1 MKGMIKMS
9 LRNLLDDAITT
20 GFNELDGMEVGS
32 EKYKTTVDQLTKM
45 TDRVIEIEKLESD
58 ENNQKSNR
66 ETDKDLRLKQMKQ
79 EQLDRYIKHGLTAV
93 SVIGGIALTI
103 WGAKAS
109 WRFEETGTVTSTAGR
124 KFISN
129 LFFRK

>member
-1 MKGMIKMS
+1 MS
-9 LRNLLDDAITT
+9 LKTWLGVAIEDGFNKLDD
-20 GFNELDGMEVGS
+20 MEVGS
-32 EKYKTTVDQLTKM
+32 DEYKVTVEQLTKM
-45 TDRVIEIEKLESD
+45 SDRVIEIEKFES
-58 ENNQKSNR
+58 EEENQKSTR
-66 ETDKDLRLKQMKQ
+66 EIDKDLRLKQMRQ
-79 EQLDRYIKHGLTAV
+79 EQIDRYIKHGLTAI

-124 KFISN
+124 KFIGN

>member
-1 MKGMIKMS
+1 MS
-9 LRNLLDDAITT
+9 LKTLLDDAITN
-20 GFNELDGMEVGS
+20 GFNKLDDMEVGS
-32 EKYKTTVDQLTKM
+32 EKYKTTVDQLAKM
-45 TDRVIEIEKLESD
+45 TDRVIEIEKLELD
-58 ENNQKSNR
+58 GDNQKSNR
-66 ETDKDLRLKQMKQ
+66 EIDKDLRLKQMKQ

-109 WRFEETGTVTSTAGR
+109 WRFEETGTITSTPGR

-129 LFFRK
+129 LFFKK

>member
-9 LRNLLDDAITT
+9 LKTLLDDAITN
-20 GFNELDGMEVGS
+20 GFNKLDNMEVGS

-45 TDRVIEIEKLESD
+45 SDRVIEIEKLESND
-58 ENNQKSNR
+58 CNQKSIR
-66 ETDKDLRLKQMKQ
+66 EIDKDLRLKQMKQ

-109 WRFEETGTVTSTAGR
+109 WKFEETGTVTSTAGR

>member
-1 MKGMIKMS
+1 MS

-124 KFISN
+124 KFINN

>member
-1 MKGMIKMS
+1 MS
-9 LRNLLDDAITT
+9 LKTLLDDAITN

-32 EKYKTTVDQLTKM
+32 EEYKTTVDQLAKM
-45 TDRVIEIEKLESD
+45 TDRVIEIEKLELD
-58 ENNQKSNR
+58 GDNQKSNR
-66 ETDKDLRLKQMKQ
+66 EIDKDLRLKQMKQ

-109 WRFEETGTVTSTAGR
+109 WRFEETGTITSTPGR

>member
-1 MKGMIKMS
+1 MS
-9 LRNLLDDAITT
+9 LKTLLDDAITN
-20 GFNELDGMEVGS
+20 GFNKLDDMEVGS
-32 EKYKTTVDQLTKM
+32 EKYKTTVDQLAKM
-45 TDRVIEIEKLESD
+45 SDRVIEIEKIELD
-58 ENNQKSNR
+58 VDNQKSNR
-66 ETDKDLRLKQMKQ
+66 EIDKDLRLKQMKQ

-109 WRFEETGTVTSTAGR
+109 WRFEETGTITSTPGR

-129 LFFRK
+129 LFFKK

>member
-9 LRNLLDDAITT
+9 LRTMLDLATEK
-20 GFNELDGMEVGS
+20 GFNKLDEMEEGTDS
-32 EKYKTTVDQLTKM
+32 YTKTAETLLEM
-45 TDRVIEIEKLESD
+45 SDRIIAIDKQKAEEE
-58 ENNQKSNR
+58 NQKID
-66 ETDKDLRLKQMKQ
+66 EKLRLKQMKQ
-79 EQLDRYIKHGLTAV
+79 EQIDRYIKHGLTAV
-93 SVIGGIALTI
+93 SVLGGIVLTV

-124 KFISN
+124 KFINN